1 MNASENTVVVDVRE
15 DLREGREPFQR
26 IMMAANALEAG
37 QDMELWALFEPK
49 PLFAVLAGMGF
60 DHETEAQP
68 NGDWRVRFFRPAS
81 ARV

>member
-1 MNASENTVVVDVRE
+1 MSEPIAVVVDVRE

-26 IMMAANALEAG
+26 IMTAANGLQPG

-60 DHETEAQP
+60 EHE
-68 NGDWRVRFFRPAS
+68 AS
-81 ARV
+81 

>member
-1 MNASENTVVVDVRE
+1 MNPSENTVVVDVRE

-26 IMMAANALEAG
+26 IMMAANTLEPG

-60 DHETEAQP
+60 EHEAEAQP
-68 NGDWRVRFFRPAS
+68 NGDWRVRFFRATP